1 MNLLVRIIL
10 ILSLICSPALAGIT
24 FDKVD
29 DLLTCG
35 ATDDIM
41 EENVALTISAWIK
54 PVSTGLNGGGR
65 IIERLATDGNP
76 GVVFHMINTDTLR
89 FLVAGTTNLVRTAS
103 NSSVTLNA
111 WNHVLVTWDGST
123 TAANV
128 SIYVNGTVTTYQTTT
143 NGVTIADNSTETVKI
158 GDTSIANRTFD
169 GIITEIA
176 VWQVVLTAQE
186 IATLALS
193 RVKGMP
199 LQIQP
204 ASLDAYWPLHE
215 EEDGSSADADTFIN
229 YGTTSHTCTGDNG
242 ANNLGL
248 SATAESVL
256 TYP

>member
-10 ILSLICSPALAGIT
+10 ILSLICSPAYAGIT

-35 ATDDIM
+35 TTDDIM

-65 IIERLATDGNP
+65 IIERLETDGNP
-76 GVVFHMINTDTLR
+76 GVVFHMINTNTLR
-89 FLVAGTTNLVRTAS
+89 FLVAGSTNLIRTAS

-123 TAANV
+123 TATGV

-143 NGVTIADNSTETVKI
+143 NGVSLADNSAQTVKI

-169 GIITEIA
+169 GTITEVA

-186 IATLALS
+186 ISTLALS
-193 RVKGMP
+193 RVKRMP

-204 ASLDAYWPLHE
+204 ASLDAYWPLDE
-215 EEDGSSADADTFIN
+215 EEDGSSADGDTFVN
-229 YGTTSHTCTGDNG
+229 YGVTSHTCTGIDG
-242 ANNLGL
+242 TNNTGL
-248 SATAESVL
+248 TATAEAVL
-256 TYP
+256 SYA